1 MGGEGLKK
9 FLKAVIFLL
18 FFVFIMLIALGLL
31 IGDHMLPIAGLVVFA
46 VASGLATIYL
56 VMNQA

>member
-1 MGGEGLKK
+1 MKK

-18 FFVFIMLIALGLL
+18 TLVFITLIALGLL
-31 IGDHMLPIAGLVVFA
+31 IGDKMLPIAGLVVFA
-46 VASGLATIYL
+46 IASGLATIYL